1 MFERLK
7 YMMLILLIGIIS
19 LPINDV
25 YAQQIK
31 SVEAM
36 KVSDF
41 ARKYGGDRGIKY
53 ADILEQ
59 NEKEVGN
66 TTICG
71 DENNICKSDEYC
83 LKCSYSIISSSFSDK
98 NTTAIGREVGVCV
111 SANNFDETNLRNN
124 WPNDVE
130 CPQKASVSAGRTKG
144 DITWEKTGFLSNNT
158 LTWGLYHS
166 NESHEM
172 DNNYLLVRS
181 DDNYTIAYAGLGEE
195 GEFKGCEVLPV
206 KLYNMQG
213 CFFCPLAAVV
223 FDTANNMVSF
233 AFSRFKDSFAILL
246 ATVFCIWLAL
256 QVLNQV
262 VSTTKQDAPK
272 FIATILK
279 QGFKVAFAFF
289 LLLNANDLFQYFIN
303 PLLDGGIQ
311 LGQTIQNQILPME
324 PPSNYT
330 PSSVSTD
337 EIYFNH
343 RPTSVDDKITA
354 QTLYE
359 KIDVYLASIQYR
371 LAYLQAVGT
380 TMFCVGSHSITFKK
394 LLKEVFGADD
404 NPLAKGIRM
413 MFFGGVFVVFAFLL
427 TIAFGFYFIDAIL
440 QLAIIG
446 AMLPFM
452 IAGWPFKVTAQYA
465 STGFKMLLNTFFVM
479 FFISFVITVN
489 ITIVDESLTMSQ
501 TLEQKKEEAKKDG
514 NKIDYGEQ
522 FSITEETSKGLSAI
536 TEAMNAQNFSDLEK
550 ATNIGFTGFML
561 MAFGFL
567 FGFKFVAKASELAN
581 TLSSGGFKGG
591 ISGKIGTMGASA
603 VKGFASKLTQPVRKV
618 AADKFHEAGG
628 VEGMAAGLVG
638 GVAGA
643 VGKGAEKMGMG
654 GVAKG
659 LGAVAKGAAAVKGVS
674 QKVHSAFRDPKLK

>member
-7 YMMLILLIGIIS
+7 YMMLLLLIGIIS
-19 LPINDV
+19 LPINEV
-25 YAQQIK
+25 CAQRIK

-36 KVSDF
+36 KASDF
-41 ARKYGGDRGIKY
+41 ARKYGGDKGKTI
-53 ADILEQ
+53 ADTLEGK
-59 NEKEVGN
+59 NATKIV
-66 TTICG
+66 CG
-71 DENNICKSDEYC
+71 DSRNMCDRNTQVC
-83 LKCSYSIISSSFSDK
+83 LKCKVKRSSGYATGYHNDDEEYGKCVSKDDLDPNNNLRSYWPPDLQCPESVRDSPYVTISSSISIEERGFIAK
-98 NTTAIGREVGVCV
+98 NIDQEFFFTSESIAEEP
-111 SANNFDETNLRNN
+111 F
-124 WPNDVE
+124 
-130 CPQKASVSAGRTKG
+130 KG
-144 DITWEKTGFLSNNT
+144 ADGK
-158 LTWGLYHS
+158 LY
-166 NESHEM
+166 E
-172 DNNYLLVRS
+172 LVIRDTEYS
-181 DDNYTIAYAGLGEE
+181 IAYAGSKDG
-195 GEFKGCEVLPV
+195 GGFKGCDVLPV

-213 CFFCPLAAVV
+213 CLFCPLAAVV
-223 FDTANNMVSF
+223 FSAANDMVAF

-289 LLLNANDLFQYFIN
+289 LLLNANDLFTYFIN

-394 LLKEVFGADD
+394 LVKEVFGADD

-452 IAGWPFKVTAQYA
+452 IAGWPFKITAQYA

-489 ITIVDESLTMSQ
+489 ITLVDESLTMSQ
-501 TLEQKKEEAKKDG
+501 TIEQQKEEAQTEDG
-514 NKIDYGEQ
+514 DK
-522 FSITEETSKGLSAI
+522 FSVSKETSKGLNAI
-536 TEAMNAQNFSDLEK
+536 TEAMNAQNFSALER
-550 ATNIGFTGFML
+550 ATDIGFTGFML

-591 ISGKIGTMGASA
+591 ISSKIGTMGASA

-643 VGKGAEKMGMG
+643 LGKGAAKAGMS

-659 LGAVAKGAAAVKGVS
+659 LGGVAKGAATVKGFS